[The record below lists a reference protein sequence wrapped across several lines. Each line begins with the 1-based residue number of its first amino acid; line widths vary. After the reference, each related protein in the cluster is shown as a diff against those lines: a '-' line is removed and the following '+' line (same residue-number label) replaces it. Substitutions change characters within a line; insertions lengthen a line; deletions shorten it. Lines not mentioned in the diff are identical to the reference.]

1 MKATNMLASVFVA
14 LALVLGSGGVSG
26 AAPMG
31 TAFTYQGRLMDG
43 EGPAN
48 GIYDLVFAL
57 CETPEGPS
65 VLDARVIE
73 DVEIFDGFFTV
84 ELDFGPDV
92 FDGSERWLE
101 IETRPGESID
111 PDAWVVLH
119 PRQLIRPVP
128 YAIYALKGSGS
139 GSGSGDNDWMVSGN
153 DMYAI
158 PSGNVGIG
166 TTSPAAPLDVRRS
179 APGTN
184 VVAGLFTNPS
194 DAADSAVS
202 LDLAVGTAAPTAWR
216 IIASSHSM
224 VFTNATV
231 AYPAMGISS
240 SNHVGMSNG
249 LTVSSSSEPA
259 IYSAAGTVPLILI
272 TGKNGLVSFGEDYGV
287 YAWGGKQAG
296 YFQGNVEITGKL
308 GIGTPN
314 PQNELH
320 VVGLAKFELPTGS
333 ISVSTPGGW
342 PGIISYSSNGHRRD
356 IIVDDSALR
365 LLTSPSSSPAPADN
379 GITIR
384 EDGNVGI
391 GTNFPG
397 GYKLAV
403 NGSAAKPGGGSWSN
417 FSDIRLKEINGD
429 YKAGLSEVSKLNPVR
444 YRYKENGQLRLP
456 VDKEFVGVIAQKV
469 QSTIPEAVEQDDNGY
484 LMVNNDPIIWAMVN
498 AIKQLKSENESL
510 KERLEALER
519 TVQQHRFVIA
529 KEVK

>member
-1 MKATNMLASVFVA
+1 MGKTNMLALVLFIA
-14 LALVLGSGGVSG
+14 PALVLGQSGVSE
-26 AAPMG
+26 AAPVG

-65 VLDARVIE
+65 VLDVIVIE
-73 DVEIFDGFFTV
+73 DLEIFDGFFTM

-111 PDAWVVLH
+111 PDAWIVLH
-119 PRQLIRPVP
+119 PRQPIRPVP
-128 YAIYALKGSGS
+128 YAIYSLKGSGS
-139 GSGSGDNDWMVSGN
+139 ASGDNDWMVSGN
-153 DMYAI
+153 NMYAI

-179 APGTN
+179 APGIN

-202 LDLAVGTAAPTAWR
+202 LDLAVGTALPTGWR
-216 IIASSHSM
+216 IMASGNSM
-224 VFTNATV
+224 VITNATV
-231 AYPAMGISS
+231 AYPAIGISS

-259 IYSAAGTVPLILI
+259 IYSSAGIIPLILI
-272 TGKNGLVSFGEDYGV
+272 TGKHGLVSYGEDCGV

-296 YFQGNVEITGKL
+296 YFQGNVEVTDKL
-308 GIGTPN
+308 GIGTSN
-314 PQNELH
+314 PQHELH
-320 VVGLAKFELPTGS
+320 IVGLAKFELPTGS

-342 PGIISYSSNGHRRD
+342 PGIISYSTNGHRRD
-356 IIVDDSALR
+356 IIVSDRSLR

-379 GITIR
+379 GITIV
-384 EDGNVGI
+384 ESGAVGI

-397 GYKLAV
+397 NYKLAV

-429 YKAGLSEVSKLNPVR
+429 YEAGLSEVSKLNPVR
-444 YRYKENGQLRLP
+444 YRYKENGELRLP
-456 VDKEFVGVIAQKV
+456 TDKEFVGVIAQKV
-469 QSTIPEAVEQDDNGY
+469 QSTIPEAVEENDKGY

-498 AIKQLKSENESL
+498 AIKELRTQNQELKQ
-510 KERLEALER
+510 RVEALEKI
-519 TVQQHRFVIA
+519 VQQHRFAIA

>member
-1 MKATNMLASVFVA
+1 MEKTSMLALALVVA
-14 LALVLGSGGVSG
+14 LALVLGPNGVSQ
-26 AAPMG
+26 AAPVG

-65 VLDARVIE
+65 VLDAIVIE
-73 DVEIFDGFFTV
+73 DLEIFDGFFTV

-92 FDGSERWLE
+92 FDGSERWLQ

-111 PDAWVVLH
+111 PDAWVILH
-119 PRQLIRPVP
+119 PRQPIRPVP
-128 YAIYALKGSGS
+128 YAIRALSGS
-139 GSGSGDNDWMVSGN
+139 GGASADNDWMVSGN

-202 LDLAVGTAAPTAWR
+202 LDLAVGTALPTGWR
-216 IIASSHSM
+216 IMASGMSM
-224 VFTNATV
+224 VITNATV
-231 AYPAMGISS
+231 AYPAIGISS

-272 TGKNGLVSFGEDYGV
+272 TGKNGLVSFGEDYGI

-320 VVGLAKFELPTGS
+320 VVGLTKFELPTGS

-342 PGIISYSSNGHRRD
+342 PGIISYSANGHRRD
-356 IIVDDSALR
+356 IVFDDSSIR
-365 LLTSPSSSPAPADN
+365 LLTSSSSSPASGEN

-391 GTNFPG
+391 GTFNPG
-397 GYKLAV
+397 SFKLAV

-456 VDKEFVGVIAQKV
+456 ADKEFVGVIAQKV
-469 QSTIPEAVEQDDNGY
+469 QSAIPEAVEEDDNGY

-498 AIKQLKSENESL
+498 AIKELRTQNQELKQ
-510 KERLEALER
+510 RVEALER
-519 TVQQHRFVIA
+519 IVQQHRFAIA